1 MAELT
6 DLLWQEVME
15 EKAIHEFQEWLSEMI
30 DMPEL
35 KSPYTESRCKA
46 PVCCPSCREAV
57 GAPYVQCLK
66 CGLILDVS
74 MMHTLRDNAFELAAY
89 AWNYSNK
96 YEKDIKK
103 GKVYQGRAAV
113 KYFLPP
119 PEGWLVYLASIVLA
133 AILGGLSYDA
143 FKKVLSR
150 LAGKFRKRF
159 SRQLPEEKELRQFY
173 DHLRE
178 YFLARRNPDSPVFR
192 AYVQG
197 LIAFGELK
205 LSFTGLADLETP
217 VEEAIEEPN
226 KGRPSEIV
234 ASESEIFPERE
245 PPTDV
250 EVRKQIE
257 ELLEESAKVE
267 LQLKQLQR
275 YLQRITSRRM
285 GDKAL
290 RKDEQNI

>member
-15 EKAIHEFQEWLSEMI
+15 EKAIHEWQEWLSERI
-30 DMPEL
+30 DMPKL
-35 KSPYTESRCKA
+35 KSPYTDSRCKA
-46 PVCCPSCREAV
+46 PVCCPSCYEAV
-57 GAPYVQCLK
+57 DTPYVQCLK
-66 CGLILDVS
+66 CGLMLDVS
-74 MMHTLRDNAFELAAY
+74 MMHALRDNAFELAAY
-89 AWNYSNK
+89 AWNYRNR

-103 GKVYQGRAAV
+103 GKIYQRRAAV

-119 PEGWLVYLASIVLA
+119 PGGWLVYLASIVLA

-143 FKKVLSR
+143 FKKLLSK
-150 LAGKFRKRF
+150 LAGKFSRRF
-159 SRQLPEEKELRQFY
+159 SRQLPQEKELRQFY
-173 DHLRE
+173 DRLRE

-197 LIAFGELK
+197 LITFGELK
-205 LSFTGLADLETP
+205 IYLTGLADLETL

-250 EVRKQIE
+250 EVRKHIE
-257 ELLEESAKVE
+257 ELLKESVKVE
-267 LQLKQLQR
+267 LQIKRLQR
-275 YLQRITSRRM
+275 YLQRITSKRT
-285 GDKAL
+285 GDQGLEEK
-290 RKDEQNI
+290 

>member
-6 DLLWQEVME
+6 DLIWQEVME
-15 EKAIHEFQEWLSEMI
+15 EKAIHEFEEWLSERI
-30 DMPEL
+30 AMPEL
-35 KSPYTESRCKA
+35 KSPYADSRCNA
-46 PVCCPSCREAV
+46 PICCPSCREAV

-66 CGLILDVS
+66 CGLMLDVS
-74 MMHTLRDNAFELAAY
+74 MMHALRDNAFELAAY

-96 YEKDIKK
+96 YEKDIRK
-103 GKVYQGRAAV
+103 GKTYQGRAAV

-119 PEGWLVYLASIVLA
+119 PEGWLVYLASFVLM
-133 AILGGLSYDA
+133 AILGGLTYDA

-150 LAGKFRKRF
+150 LAGRF
-159 SRQLPEEKELRQFY
+159 SRRFSTQLPEERELRQFY
-173 DHLRE
+173 DRLRE
-178 YFLARRNPDSPVFR
+178 YFLARRNPDSPVFK

-197 LIAFGELK
+197 LIRFGELK
-205 LSFTGLADLETP
+205 LYITGLADLEIP
-217 VEEAIEEPN
+217 VEEAMEEPN
-226 KGRPSEIV
+226 KGRPSETV

-257 ELLEESAKVE
+257 ELLEESVKVE

-275 YLQRITSRRM
+275 YLQRIKPRRM
-285 GDKAL
+285 RD
-290 RKDEQNI
+290 